1 MINTFSE
8 KCDYIV
14 VSRKGEMELE
24 VSLKIHQ
31 EDILSSF
38 TEKFQFKSQEETI
51 LALIQNSL
59 AHDKR
64 EDIFGEDNMQC
75 SSGCFNAEPCVK
87 LHVKPEIFNELL
99 EIFASYVSEDY
110 DSDEERISKTIR
122 CMIEYYD
129 QHQNEMKN
137 VS

>member
-1 MINTFSE
+1 
-8 KCDYIV
+8 
-14 VSRKGEMELE
+14 MEIEL
-24 VSLKIHQ
+24 SLKIHQ
-31 EDILSSF
+31 EDILNTF
-38 TEKFQFKSQEETI
+38 TEKFQFDSLEKTI

-59 AHDKR
+59 ANDKR

-75 SSGCFNAEPCVK
+75 SSGCFNAEPCLK

-110 DSDEERISKTIR
+110 DSDAERISKTIR

-129 QHQNEMKN
+129 QHQNEMKD

>member
-1 MINTFSE
+1 
-8 KCDYIV
+8 
-14 VSRKGEMELE
+14 MELE

-31 EDILSSF
+31 EDILNSF
-38 TEKFQFKSQEETI
+38 TEKFEFESKEETI

-59 AHDKR
+59 ASNKR

-75 SSGCFNAEPCVK
+75 SSGCFNAEPYMK
-87 LHVKPEIFNELL
+87 LHVKHEIFDELL
-99 EIFASYVSEDY
+99 EIFASFVSEDY
-110 DSDEERISKTIR
+110 DSDAERISKTIR

-137 VS
+137 IP

>member
-1 MINTFSE
+1 MPL
-8 KCDYIV
+8 IV

-38 TEKFQFKSQEETI
+38 TEKFQFGSQEETI

-59 AHDKR
+59 ANDKR

>member
-1 MINTFSE
+1 
-8 KCDYIV
+8 
-14 VSRKGEMELE
+14 MEIE

-31 EDILSSF
+31 EDILNSF
-38 TEKFQFKSQEETI
+38 TEKFKFESLEKTI

-59 AHDKR
+59 ASEKR

-87 LHVKPEIFNELL
+87 LHVKSEIFNELL
-99 EIFASYVSEDY
+99 EIFTSYVSEDY
-110 DSDEERISKTIR
+110 DSDEKRISKTIR

-129 QHQNEMKN
+129 HHQNEMKN

>member
-1 MINTFSE
+1 
-8 KCDYIV
+8 
-14 VSRKGEMELE
+14 MELE

-99 EIFASYVSEDY
+99 DIFASYVSEDY

>member
-1 MINTFSE
+1 
-8 KCDYIV
+8 
-14 VSRKGEMELE
+14 MELE

-38 TEKFQFKSQEETI
+38 TEKFQFRSQEETI

-75 SSGCFNAEPCVK
+75 SSGCFNAEPYVK
-87 LHVKPEIFNELL
+87 LNVKSEIYNELL
-99 EIFASYVSEDY
+99 EIFTSYISEDY

-122 CMIEYYD
+122 CMIVYYE
-129 QHQNEMKN
+129 QHQYEMKD

>member
-1 MINTFSE
+1 
-8 KCDYIV
+8 
-14 VSRKGEMELE
+14 MELE

-137 VS
+137 VSLSRKLTCLNHEAY

>member
-1 MINTFSE
+1 
-8 KCDYIV
+8 
-14 VSRKGEMELE
+14 MELE

-31 EDILSSF
+31 EDILNSF

-59 AHDKR
+59 ANDKR

-75 SSGCFNAEPCVK
+75 SSGCFNAEPYMK
-87 LHVKPEIFNELL
+87 LDVKPEIFDELL
-99 EIFASYVSEDY
+99 EIFASFVSEDY
-110 DSDEERISKTIR
+110 DSDAERISKTIR

>member
-1 MINTFSE
+1 
-8 KCDYIV
+8 
-14 VSRKGEMELE
+14 MEIE

-31 EDILSSF
+31 EDILNSF
-38 TEKFQFKSQEETI
+38 TEKFKFESLEKTI

-59 AHDKR
+59 ASNKR

-87 LHVKPEIFNELL
+87 LHVKSEIFNELL
-99 EIFASYVSEDY
+99 EIFTSYVSEDY
-110 DSDEERISKTIR
+110 DSNEKKISKTIR